1 MTATVQKLID
11 GPRNAVFHIVCLGAT
26 TAQVVVDVSSLSGAP
41 SEVRVDKIKG
51 STNGSGGG
59 NSKQVQLL
67 WDATTDVAFMAIGAN
82 ENIDIDYCDIG
93 GLKNNAGAG
102 KTGDVLLT
110 SAGDTQGQYAITL
123 YCVKK
128 Y

>member
-11 GPRNAVFHIVCLGAT
+11 GPRNAVFHIVGVGAT
-26 TAQVVVDVSSLSGAP
+26 TAQVVVDVSTLSGAP

-51 STNGSGGG
+51 STNGSSGA
-59 NSKQVQLL
+59 QAQLL
-67 WDATTDVAFMAIGAN
+67 WDATTDVAFMAIGVN

>member
-11 GPRNAVFHIVCLGAT
+11 GPRNAVFHIVGVGAT
-26 TAQVVVDVSSLSGAP
+26 TAQVVVDVSTLSGAP

-51 STNGSGGG
+51 SANGSGA
-59 NSKQVQLL
+59 QAQLL
-67 WDATTDVAFMAIGAN
+67 WDATTDVAFMAIGVN

>member
-1 MTATVQKLID
+1 MTATVQKLHD
-11 GPRNAVFHIVCLGAT
+11 GPRNAVFHIVGTGAT
-26 TAQVVVDVSSLSGAP
+26 TAQVVVDVSTLFGSP

-51 STNGSGGG
+51 STSGSA
-59 NSKQVQLL
+59 SASAKQTSLL
-67 WDATTDVAFMAIGAN
+67 WDATANVQFMAIGAN

-93 GLKNNAGAG
+93 GLKNNAGSG